1 MAEKI
6 SANSLKTIRVV
17 RTGRDQFDIT
27 LFISKLQLT
36 GIMNGENREAI
47 VDVAQLYGLLSFI
60 DALILPKTTVEPGK
74 PPRGQT
80 KFVLTYL
87 DGHFITLGMNLNEA
101 GLEYFE
107 LEPSEFEDIMELWG
121 SL

>member
-27 LFISKLQLT
+27 LIISKLQLT

-47 VDVAQLYGLLSFI
+47 VDVAQLYSLMSFI
-60 DALILPKTTVEPGK
+60 DALNLPKTTVEPGK

-80 KFVLTYL
+80 KFVLTYQ

-101 GLEYFE
+101 GLEYYE

>member
-6 SANSLKTIRVV
+6 SASRLKTIRVV
-17 RTGRDQFDIT
+17 RTGRDHFDVT
-27 LFISKLQLT
+27 LFISELQLT
-36 GIMNGENREAI
+36 GIVNGENWEAI
-47 VDVAQLYGLLSFI
+47 VDAAQLYSLMSFI
-60 DALILPKTTVEPGK
+60 DGLMLNKTTVVPGK

-80 KFVLTYL
+80 KFVLTYQ

-101 GLEYFE
+101 GLEYYE
-107 LEPSEFEDIMELWG
+107 MEPSEYQDIMELWS